1 MQCSIRKIINRF
13 TTRWAIAAVVAALA
27 SPGIHLFAAAPTA
40 PAGPAAVV
48 IAATPIAGDSKEA
61 AVEKVLREQLDVLKH
76 EREICRHEQLEMAK
90 QIYNDCRLSPENV
103 KPMMLELERERF
115 KLQTSMTTTPEHLH
129 ILTEEV
135 ATIAAEAKTRDKS
148 DAVLTILEKTIAT
161 RNKMLADLR
170 ARMATG
176 TTTAVEVSKAEA
188 DLSDAEVR
196 LATRREELA
205 KTGGDE
211 LERLNREL
219 RELSINHRLEQ
230 VRLRELDDKLKT
242 LQAVLVNV
250 SRCED
255 INERI
260 SSFSR
265 EIELVE
271 HNLLDMSL
279 ARPSR

>member
-13 TTRWAIAAVVAALA
+13 TVRLAIAAVAVVLT
-27 SPGIHLFAAAPTA
+27 SPGIVLFAAEPSA
-40 PAGPAAVV
+40 PAVPAAVV

-61 AVEKVLREQLDVLKH
+61 AVEKVLRKQLDALKH
-76 EREICRHEQLEMAK
+76 ERENLRHEQMERAK
-90 QIYNDCRLSPENV
+90 QIFSDCRLSPENV

-115 KLQTSMTTTPEHLH
+115 KLQTSMTTTPEHIR
-129 ILTEEV
+129 ILTEQV

-148 DAVLTILEKTIAT
+148 DAVLTILEKTIAA
-161 RNKMLADLR
+161 RNKVLADLR

-176 TTTAVEVSKAEA
+176 AATAVEVSKAEA

-196 LATRREELA
+196 LAARREELA

-219 RELSINHRLEQ
+219 RNLSINQRLEQ

-250 SRCED
+250 SSCED
-255 INERI
+255 VNERI
-260 SSFSR
+260 SSFAR
-265 EIELVE
+265 EIERVE
-271 HNLLDMSL
+271 QNLLDQSL
-279 ARPSR
+279 AKPSR